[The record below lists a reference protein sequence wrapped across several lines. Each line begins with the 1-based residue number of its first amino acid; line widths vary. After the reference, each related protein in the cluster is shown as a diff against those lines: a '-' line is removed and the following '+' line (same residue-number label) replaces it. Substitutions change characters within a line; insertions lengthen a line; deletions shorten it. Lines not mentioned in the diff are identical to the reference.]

1 MILSNSSL
9 VQLSAPSTKKTKLS
23 CIETEMGAADKFGSA
38 VEEHAGPLTED
49 HNECYQLHRH
59 NQTSL
64 ELLQSSQA
72 NPYTQ
77 GEKKG
82 HILHPKYNHVFSN
95 YCRITVD
102 SLCIAVPY
110 SLRRHSII
118 FSIIICLDKW
128 GIISSST
135 AQIPVF
141 PLLPLLFGLLLVL
154 FVFVFGMMLHVDV
167 T

>member
-82 HILHPKYNHVFSN
+82 THSTPKVQP
-95 YCRITVD
+95 
-102 SLCIAVPY
+102 SL
-110 SLRRHSII
+110 
-118 FSIIICLDKW
+118 FK
-128 GIISSST
+128 
-135 AQIPVF
+135 
-141 PLLPLLFGLLLVL
+141 LLLNHCGFIMHCSTL
-154 FVFVFGMMLHVDV
+154 
-167 T
+167 